1 MAKRAVSEPSI
12 CHSIPHA
19 CMWRVE
25 EQKNRHGAY
34 LYIRDE
40 GGYFGCFYRG
50 CGQKLK
56 EDFGGHIEGH
66 ETRNDEID
74 DDHRKA
80 MLAKYRNRPEV
91 TSASSLRVKSALR
104 RSKESE
110 ISLQKCEGILEI
122 LCTLCDSVPLSIT
135 SAQESAIYECRE
147 GCDWTLS
154 NLVFEPLRARGWSLV
169 STKQALDLGAV
180 YRKLKSSGDASYK
193 DAEDF
198 AMDVRH
204 ALNYMRMAAGNATV
218 FAAMPGRDFQA
229 HLQRLATEFAF
240 QMEYERINQRFD
252 NVEKKMEATYG
263 SIELPYSVLIEILGA
278 LLSSNHS
285 SVLDLPDS
293 SLYYSAYLSDG
304 LPHFYH
310 GNTPMTSV
318 MEVYEL
324 IKNGELKGAPSFLF
338 SRMLRSYFHHILLW
352 NEHQNDSYSHI
363 EKLAHL
369 FESQLEKAAQQAL
382 RDSHRDFRYSARD
395 QYAQLLIWDP
405 KVKQYYL
412 EYFSSPGTEWQNA
425 SIERQKIEDL
435 KAAEAGAWSP
445 ELAPSNSAK
454 QLAETLLVGI
464 RNRGGISRFAS
475 APAPEPASAFV
486 SAASASSLLSSPPS
500 SNASQHYDLNRNMSS
515 HYTPHAAIG
524 TTSIPTVHR
533 AMPGAIPIN
542 LHHNQQQHPQHHVTP
557 VPSRSMASAPS
568 LAPNP
573 STSSSMGRISPS
585 PAPYR
590 PTLPSYPSS
599 NSSMASFSSLGVPGP
614 SMAPSPHLH
623 SPTTSFSSP
632 PPARGP
638 SPAPSAAPSM
648 ARSVSQPPFVY
659 HQQQPPNQGY
669 HS

>member
-1 MAKRAVSEPSI
+1 
-12 CHSIPHA
+12 
-19 CMWRVE
+19 MWRVE

-40 GGYFGCFYRG
+40 GGYFCCFYRG

-66 ETRNDEID
+66 ETRNDEVD

-80 MLAKYRNRPEV
+80 LLAKYRNRPEV
-91 TSASSLRVKSALR
+91 TSASSLRVKSSLR

-122 LCTLCDSVPLSIT
+122 LCTICDSVPLSIT
-135 SAQESAIYECRE
+135 AAQESAIYECRE
-147 GCDWTLS
+147 GFDWTLS

-169 STKQALDLGAV
+169 STKQALDLGTV
-180 YRKLKSSGDASYK
+180 YRKLKSTGDAAYK

-198 AMDVRH
+198 AIDVRH

-218 FAAMPGRDFQA
+218 FAALPGRDFQM

-240 QMEYERINQRFD
+240 QMEYERLNQRFD

-263 SIELPYSVLIEILGA
+263 SIELPYSVLIELLGA

-285 SVLDLPDS
+285 SVLELPDS

-310 GNTPMTSV
+310 GNTPMASI
-318 MEVYEL
+318 MELYDH
-324 IKNGELKGAPSFLF
+324 IKNGDLKGAPSFLF

-352 NEHQNDSYSHI
+352 NEHQNDSYIHT

-395 QYAQLLIWDP
+395 QHAQLLIWDP

-412 EYFSSPGTEWQNA
+412 EYFTSPTTEWQSA
-425 SIERQKIEDL
+425 AIERQKIEDL
-435 KAAEAGAWSP
+435 KAAEAGPWSP

-454 QLAETLLVGI
+454 QLAESLRSSIQWV
-464 RNRGGISRFAS
+464 RNIGDITRFAT

-486 SAASASSLLSSPPS
+486 SAASASSLLSSPT
-500 SNASQHYDLNRNMSS
+500 ATTTSQQHDPNRNMQ
-515 HYTPHAAIG
+515 PHFTHSAV
-524 TTSIPTVHR
+524 STVSLPIVQR
-533 AMPGAIPIN
+533 AMPGATPISQ
-542 LHHNQQQHPQHHVTP
+542 HHHQQHHHVQHHVSPTP
-557 VPSRSMASAPS
+557 MRNTMS

-573 STSSSMGRISPS
+573 SNSSMGRVSPS
-585 PAPYR
+585 PAPFR
-590 PTLPSYPSS
+590 PSMPYASS
-599 NSSMASFSSLGVPGP
+599 NAPSNAPMTTFPGP
-614 SMAPSPHLH
+614 SMAPSPHHLG
-623 SPTTSFSSP
+623 TTSFGSP

-638 SPAPSAAPSM
+638 SPAPSAAPNVS
-648 ARSVSQPPFVY
+648 RGVSQAPFVFL
-659 HQQQPPNQGY
+659 QQQPPNQGY
-669 HS
+669 HN